1 MNRPILLLGCIALLT
16 ACDKVEEPPLP
27 PRPALVMKAASS
39 DQSQASMVLIGEV
52 RSRYTSNQGFRI
64 QGKVISRNAEV
75 GDMVKKGD
83 ELARIDPK
91 DNQLLT
97 KAAGAD
103 VTAAKANYDLA
114 LAEVARVR
122 KLVQQKFMSESALD
136 TQESQLKTAAARL
149 KQVEAQEDI
158 SQNQSRYTTLTAD
171 RDGVITQINAEPGQV
186 VEAGEVIAQIADINA
201 LEVLVAVPESRIK
214 NVQQDDSVAVRLWA
228 NQDKTYQGKVRE
240 ITPAASETTRAFDM
254 RVTVINPDE
263 QIKLGMTAGVIFP
276 NEGESKVV
284 LPSAAVTEKAGKTI
298 VWVINKDGIANPRE
312 VTITAFS
319 EEGVGVTS
327 GLQPGELIAV
337 AGVHTLVAGQK
348 VTPQLWTREQ

>member
-1 MNRPILLLGCIALLT
+1 MNRQILLLGLIVLIT
-16 ACDKVEEPPLP
+16 ACEKAEEPPLP
-27 PRPALVMKAASS
+27 PRPALVMMAGSS
-39 DQSQASMVLIGEV
+39 DQLQTSMVLIGEV

-64 QGKVISRNAEV
+64 QGKVISRSAEV

-114 LAEVARVR
+114 LAEVERVR

-186 VEAGEVIAQIADINA
+186 VQAGEVIAQIADINEI
-201 LEVLVAVPESRIK
+201 EVLAAIPESRIK
-214 NVQQDDSVAVRLWA
+214 NVKEGDIVGIRLWA
-228 NQDKTYQGKVRE
+228 NQEKQYQGKVRE
-240 ITPAASETTRAFDM
+240 ITPAASQATRAFDM
-254 RVTVINPDE
+254 RVSVLDADQ
-263 QIKLGMTAGVIFP
+263 QIKLGMTAGIVFP

-284 LPSAAVTEKAGKTI
+284 LPSSAVTEKAGKTI

-319 EEGVGVTS
+319 EYGIGVTS
-327 GLQPGELIAV
+327 GLEAGELVAV